1 MTIFANQN
9 RQPQL
14 FEYDYQGM
22 EEFMKA
28 KYEIWN
34 RLVLVR
40 LIKGGVRAKFGACNF
55 VLN

>member
-1 MTIFANQN
+1 
-9 RQPQL
+9 
-14 FEYDYQGM
+14 M